1 MPTSNLKHQGA
12 ERLQFAPRGKVL
24 LVDEDVKDLD
34 YYCAILQERGYQVCI
49 FASHAK
55 ALSNLERESFDIVVV
70 SQGGRGFEGHCV
82 LECAMRIDRRT
93 PVLVITR
100 CRDMHCYLEAMQLGA
115 VDYLEKPIAPLELAQ
130 VMETYK
136 RPHGGK
142 A

>member
-1 MPTSNLKHQGA
+1 MPTSNLKHQTA
-12 ERLQFAPRGKVL
+12 ERLQLAPRGRVL
-24 LVDEDVKDLD
+24 LVDEDVNDLD
-34 YYCAILQERGYQVCI
+34 YYCTILQERGYQV
-49 FASHAK
+49 FTFTSHAE
-55 ALSNLERESFDIVVV
+55 ALSNLECESFDIVVV
-70 SQGGRGFEGHCV
+70 SQGGRGFEGRCV

-100 CRDMHCYLEAMQLGA
+100 CRDMHCYLEAMHLGA

-130 VMETYK
+130 VIETYM